1 RHFLHPFLAA
11 SVASSS
17 PFSVGVVSSSLFSAE
32 SVASSNLVSVILNI
46 SWFQKRLNEN
56 NEVFS
61 LSMGEMGTVILGAR
75 ESCKF
80 FHDRI
85 KGKRSNTKLK
95 KIFSE
100 NLCE

>member
-1 RHFLHPFLAA
+1 MVLTLEKFGEILQLRAFKISIEGYVLLQFAPT
-11 SVASSS
+11 VASRQYD
-17 PFSVGVVSSSLFSAE
+17 
-32 SVASSNLVSVILNI
+32 
-46 SWFQKRLNEN
+46 WTRKQ
-56 NEVFS
+56 VFS

-75 ESCKF
+75 ESCEF

-100 NLCE
+100 HLCEVSNDEPLKCYL